1 MATILGGVAEKEEH
15 EWAKDRINILS
26 KVMFRLKLYFTWYL
40 FQRLPVFYVYKTESI
55 AYVDGYGI
63 YVSKK
68 FLELPN
74 EEQLLILRHEL
85 YHIAFQHSL
94 QLARKFSKAA
104 TTYEKN
110 IVKITHNVISDAVVN
125 GLIKKE
131 DEALGIKSP
140 LENYVD
146 PDKVSEVIEADVV
159 KLGFVDALEK
169 LMYMVKKGD
178 ITINV
183 VTATGQPVDIV
194 NNDINALLRTH
205 KILYAVLENKNN
217 NSTYKIRLILD
228 SKPSTSGCGGTGGKE
243 ELDQQDE
250 SKNYKKI
257 KNAIGGSAPK
267 TPEDVY
273 KLVKDAVDFDK
284 FKKTISGMKMAGTG
298 RSPAIDYELERVAA
312 KKPEWESVL
321 VSTLTSFMSRYAVV
335 SWHFMNRR
343 APLEKPGIR
352 YMSVPD
358 VHILLDVSGSMLD
371 GTLDRALERVV
382 YVAENYPDTKIM
394 LYQWSDGAPPPE
406 RIDRKFAENIR
417 KYRKLKVE
425 SGGTV
430 IEPALDLVLKGVEKK
445 DAVVILTDGAIFD
458 IDSPSVIEKFK
469 KLTQKAGV
477 VIFASL
483 GYIPEK
489 LPPQVMKIRLED

>member
-1 MATILGGVAEKEEH
+1 MATILGGIAAKEEH
-15 EWAKDRINILS
+15 EEAKDRINILS
-26 KVMFRLKLYFTWYL
+26 KELFRLKLYFVWYL
-40 FQRLPVFYVYKTESI
+40 YQRLPVFYVYKTESL

-63 YVSKK
+63 YLSKK
-68 FLELPN
+68 FFELPN
-74 EEQLLILRHEL
+74 EEQLFILRHEL

-94 QLARKFSKAA
+94 QLTRKFSKTT

-110 IVKITHNVISDAVVN
+110 IIKITHNVISDAIVN

-131 DEALGIKSP
+131 DEALGINTP
-140 LENYVD
+140 LDNYVN
-146 PDKVSEVIEADVV
+146 PDRVSEVIEADVI

-178 ITINV
+178 IAINV
-183 VTATGQPVDIV
+183 TTADGKPVDIV
-194 NNDINALLRTH
+194 NNDIDALLKTH

-217 NSTYKIRLILD
+217 KSVYKMRLIID
-228 SKPSTSGCGGTGGKE
+228 NKPSASGCGGSGGKE
-243 ELDQQDE
+243 ELDQQEE
-250 SKNYKKI
+250 SRNYKQI
-257 KNAIGGSAPK
+257 KGAIGGSTPK

-284 FKKTISGMKMAGTG
+284 FKKSLGDVKMAGKG
-298 RSPAIDYELERVAA
+298 RGPAIDYELEKVAV
-312 KKPEWESVL
+312 KKPEWESIL

-358 VHILLDVSGSMLD
+358 IHILLDVSGSMLD
-371 GTLDRALERVV
+371 GTLDRALERVI
-382 YVAENYPDTKIM
+382 YVAENYPDTKVM
-394 LYQWSDGAPPPE
+394 LYKWSDGASPPE
-406 RIDRKFAENIR
+406 RIDRKFAENVR
-417 KYRKLKVE
+417 KYKKLKVE
-425 SGGTV
+425 SGGTM
-430 IEPALDLVLKGVEKK
+430 IEPALDLVLKSVEKK

-458 IDSPSVIEKFK
+458 IENPSVIEKFK